1 MSHQASE
8 SRLSSRRSR
17 ELILGNVFRVNYP
30 HVDLESDEVPD
41 EEVFGFDTDA
51 HEEDDDSV
59 DVQELRYP
67 FSEEEPVL
75 PAENLEELDHKARQ
89 HEIQRLCGM
98 GVLIGDEGIDEG
110 SLDKPLSAKFV
121 ITWRAKRDADGA
133 YWLRRARLCA
143 REFAVE
149 DRDDCFLPSS
159 STLTLKLIPALMMT
173 GAIPSTHVL
182 CSLDIGDAFLQVDQV
197 RLRRVAVKEMQLNF
211 VIAKCLPGQRTAA
224 KQWYKQIVSDLVDSL
239 GMQMCVENPSIFK
252 GEHGCGI
259 IHVDDILVCMASAWL
274 KEKFLPH
281 LQAKYKISFAVAEE
295 LGSGVSEA

>member
-1 MSHQASE
+1 
-8 SRLSSRRSR
+8 
-17 ELILGNVFRVNYP
+17 
-30 HVDLESDEVPD
+30 
-41 EEVFGFDTDA
+41 
-51 HEEDDDSV
+51 
-59 DVQELRYP
+59 
-67 FSEEEPVL
+67 
-75 PAENLEELDHKARQ
+75 
-89 HEIQRLCGM
+89 M

-110 SLDKPLSAKFV
+110 SLDKPLSATFV
-121 ITWRAKRDADGA
+121 ITWRAKRDTDGA

-149 DRDDCFLPSS
+149 DRDDCFSPSS

-197 RLRRVAVKEMQLNF
+197 RLRRVAVKDMQVNF
-211 VIAKCLPGQRTAA
+211 NIAKCLPGQRTGA

-239 GMQMCVENPSIFK
+239 GVEMCVENPSIFK

-274 KEKFLPH
+274 GEVL
-281 LQAKYKISFAVAEE
+281 AAFAVEVQDFICSCRRAWR
-295 LGSGVSEA
+295 